1 MGLLLEAGSVLKVR
15 ADFDWSGLRIVEQ
28 LLSIPNAEPWRM
40 DMETYTSVQGAVPL
54 SGVAA
59 QCTWCGDLERAMI
72 DSGCAVYEEQ
82 LLDSLLSELDFT

>member
-1 MGLLLEAGSVLKVR
+1 
-15 ADFDWSGLRIVEQ
+15 
-28 LLSIPNAEPWRM
+28 
-40 DMETYTSVQGAVPL
+40 METYTSVQGAVPL